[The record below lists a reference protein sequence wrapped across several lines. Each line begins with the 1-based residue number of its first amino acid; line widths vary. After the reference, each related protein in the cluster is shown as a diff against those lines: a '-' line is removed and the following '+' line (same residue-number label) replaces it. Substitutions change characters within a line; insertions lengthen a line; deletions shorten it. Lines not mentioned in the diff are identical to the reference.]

1 MKPGTSMV
9 LTIDMKAGH
18 YAVVCNLPGHY
29 AGGMH
34 EDFWVTPPA
43 V

>member
-1 MKPGTSMV
+1 MV